1 MAKEKTVYS
10 IAKERFLGVCLAASL
25 ALTAC
30 SPSSD
35 PSDEARGTASKDA
48 RGSVSED
55 TIDSVSE
62 TTEDKIADAASADAS
77 ELVSEDLS
85 QKSGSDSASETSSQQ
100 ASSASEGEKPETL
113 FTFNPH
119 PHTVLLSELATEE
132 MWADLYRMIDAVRA
146 GEDTFICTSEESY
159 NWCAECNALANFL
172 PASCETVEG
181 AGYEDGV
188 GKIHYKIGKEAF
200 LERESAFEEEVVRIL
215 NEAADPEDSDF
226 EKLLGI
232 YAYVCEHFSYDY
244 SPIDGTGLD
253 EFGNYAC
260 LMTKQGIC
268 CEVAGVMTYLLLQV
282 GVEAT
287 EFGGDGSAGYHDW
300 NYVEIGGEGY
310 FVDATWALHG
320 DGRDSEL
327 TLLYFMETEEERI
340 ADGFDQD
347 KFEVDMLWPFQSD
360 YDIGRFRADDSTF
373 APLHNFAYYEGIDK
387 DRNILRYRIGD
398 EHYELEYGAL

>member
-1 MAKEKTVYS
+1 MAKEKIVYS
-10 IAKERFLGVCLAASL
+10 IAKEKILGVCLAATL

-35 PSDEARGTASKDA
+35 PSDEARGTASKDS

-85 QKSGSDSASETSSQQ
+85 QKSESDSASETSSQQ

-119 PHTVLLSELATEE
+119 PHTGLLSELVTDE
-132 MWADLYRMIDAVRA
+132 MWADLYSLIDAIRA
-146 GEDTFICTSEESY
+146 GEDTFTCTSEESY
-159 NWCAECNALANFL
+159 KWCTDSCTLSNFL

-188 GKIHYKIGKEAF
+188 GKIRYKIGKEAF

-232 YAYVCEHFSYDY
+232 YAYIGEHFSYDY
-244 SPIDGTGLD
+244 SPIDGNGPD
-253 EFGNYAC
+253 EFSNYAC

-310 FVDATWALHG
+310 FVDATWALYG
-320 DGRDSEL
+320 DGRDTEL

-347 KFEVDMLWPFQSD
+347 KFEVDMLWPFKSD

-398 EHYELEYGAL
+398 EHYELEYGER